1 MQTLAPRPSEA
12 SEKNYERSE
21 FIVAFAAL
29 ASQTGIT
36 KNCPLTVSDSEQ
48 QYKFERSEN
57 IGQLSTGF
65 FNFPFF
71 IFLKVFKGFSPLQS
85 LAIYGFARVKKGG
98 IDAHIWRD

>member
-12 SEKNYERSE
+12 SEKKNYERSE

-48 QYKFERSEN
+48 Q
-57 IGQLSTGF
+57 
-65 FNFPFF
+65 
-71 IFLKVFKGFSPLQS
+71 
-85 LAIYGFARVKKGG
+85 
-98 IDAHIWRD
+98 